1 MQAVFLI
8 MTWSGISNESNLS
21 KKRILIAVLIFQDN
35 CLLKLPFN
43 LLFSQ
48 EMKMFLRYI
57 CVAAILS
64 MVSTIALAQKTI
76 VSGTVTD
83 ATTKEPLPFSA
94 VIFVGTKSGGQTDLD
109 GKYKIETY
117 YSSDSLRVIILGYIT
132 QTKKIKQGVTTVI
145 NFEMVPAMNE
155 TIEVT
160 IRPDEGPNPA
170 IALIKNVIRNKKI
183 NNREKLDAYEYEAY
197 NKVEFD
203 LNNITEKFQNRK
215 ILKPFDFVFEGVD
228 TTQQKPYLPVF
239 MTESLSDFYFKRN
252 PKLSKEVVKATKVS
266 GVENES
272 INQFL
277 GDMYQNINVYDN
289 ELVIFSKSFTSPIS
303 AYCLGFYD
311 YDLIDS
317 AWIDNK
323 WCYKLQFFPR
333 RKAELLFF
341 GEMWV
346 NDSTYAVKSIE
357 ATIAEGANINWIKE
371 FKVKQEYN
379 EVEKE
384 VWMLTKDELVVDFNV
399 TNKKMGVYGR
409 KTSTYRN
416 FVINEVRPEEYYK
429 GVTDIVV
436 KEDASDHD
444 DAYWDSMRHIALS
457 DKEQRIYHMVDTLKK
472 LPQFVTVSNI
482 LNLMVNGYKVIGNF
496 EIGPYYTLY
505 SFNPIEGNRF
515 RFGGRTSNAFSKKIM
530 LEGYAAYGLRDER
543 FKYGGGATWVLN
555 KNPRMA
561 MNVFA
566 KRDMEQLG
574 QGTGAFRQ
582 DNVLSSLFRRNPA
595 NKLTDVTE
603 LSGYIEKEWLYGLS
617 NRAIFKHRVLKP
629 AGSNYKYVRFK
640 PELNVEQQISYLITT
655 EIGLYTRFAYKEKF
669 VYGEFER
676 ISLGTVYPT
685 LEFQFDY
692 GVPDV
697 LGAQFEYQRVVAR
710 ISDKLR
716 FGPFGYARVSA
727 EAGKIFG
734 NLPYPLLMMHQGNET
749 FFYDEAS
756 YNTMNYFE
764 FVSDEWV
771 SLWAS
776 YHAEGLVLNKIPL
789 MRRLKWREV
798 LSAKAVV
805 GGYDE
810 KNEAILSRDFDYDGK
825 PDIYSLSKPYIEAAI
840 GVENIFKV
848 LRIDMLY
855 RLTYLDHPDIVK
867 YGIRAKLQFDF

>member
-1 MQAVFLI
+1 MPFFRNSMNHAKALVATLTLI
-8 MTWSGISNESNLS
+8 IC
-21 KKRILIAVLIFQDN
+21 AFVP
-35 CLLKLPFN
+35 LLG
-43 LLFSQ
+43 
-48 EMKMFLRYI
+48 
-57 CVAAILS
+57 
-64 MVSTIALAQKTI
+64 QKTVI
-76 VSGTVTD
+76 TGKVTD
-83 ATTKEPLPFSA
+83 AVTKEPLPFSP
-94 VIFVGTKSGGQTDLD
+94 VMFVGTKTGAQTDLD
-109 GKYKIETY
+109 GNFRLDTY
-117 YSSDSLRVIILGYIT
+117 YSSDSLRVMVLGYQT
-132 QTKKIKQGVTTVI
+132 MTKKIKQGVTSVV
-145 NFEMVPAMNE
+145 NFELQTVSSQ
-155 TIEVT
+155 TVEVT

-203 LNNITEKFQNRK
+203 LNNISEKFQNRK
-215 ILKPFDFVFEGVD
+215 IFKPFEFVFQGVD
-228 TTQQKPYLPVF
+228 TTMEKPYLPVF

-252 PKLSKEVVKATKVS
+252 PKLSKEIVKATKVS

-317 AWIDNK
+317 AFIDNK

-341 GEMWV
+341 GEMWI

-357 ATIAEGANINWIKE
+357 ATIAEGANINWIKN
-371 FKVKQEYN
+371 FQVKQEYN
-379 EVEKE
+379 EVTKE
-384 VWMLTKDELVVDFNV
+384 VWMLTNDELLVDFNL
-399 TNKKMGVYGR
+399 TEKKLGVYGR
-409 KTSTYRN
+409 KTSSYKN
-416 FVINEVRPEEYYK
+416 FVINKERTAEYYK
-429 GVTDIVV
+429 GITDIEVN
-436 KEDASDHD
+436 EDASDHD
-444 DAYWDSMRHIALS
+444 DAYWDQMRHFALS
-457 DKEQRIYHMVDTLKK
+457 DKEQRIYHMVDTLKN
-472 LPQFVTVSNI
+472 LPQFVTVANI
-482 LNLMVNGYKVIGNF
+482 MNLLVNGYKVVGKF
-496 EIGPYYTLY
+496 EFGPYYTLY

-515 RFGGRTSNAFSKKIM
+515 RVGGRTSNEFSKRIM
-530 LEGYAAYGLRDER
+530 LEGYCAYGLRDER
-543 FKYGGGATWVLN
+543 FKYGGGFTYVMS

-561 MNVFA
+561 LGGFA

-603 LSGYIEKEWLYGLS
+603 LSGYFEREWLYGLS
-617 NRAIFKHRVLKP
+617 NKLIYKHRVLKP

-640 PELNVEQQISYLITT
+640 PELNQTQQVSYLITT
-655 EIGLYTRFAYKEKF
+655 EVGLYTRFAYKEKF

-676 ISLGTVYPT
+676 ISLGTTYPT
-685 LEFQFDY
+685 LEMQFDY
-692 GVPDV
+692 GIPD
-697 LGAQFEYQRVVAR
+697 LMGAQFEYQKVVAR
-710 ISDKLR
+710 LSDKVR
-716 FGPFGYARVSA
+716 FGPFGYARLSA

-749 FFYDEAS
+749 FFYDEGS

-771 SLWAS
+771 SVWAS
-776 YHAEGLVLNKIPL
+776 YHAEGLILNKLPL

-798 LSAKAVV
+798 ASAKAVV
-805 GGYDE
+805 GGYDL
-810 KNEAILSRDFDYDGK
+810 KNDAILSRDFNFDGK
-825 PDIYSLSKPYIEAAI
+825 PDIQTLTKPFVEAAI

-848 LRIDMLY
+848 LRVDFIW
-855 RLTYLDHPDIVK
+855 RLSYLNNPNIVK

>member
-1 MQAVFLI
+1 MLARLRHISLFIFLLGF
-8 MTWSGISNESNLS
+8 SAE
-21 KKRILIAVLIFQDN
+21 IF
-35 CLLKLPFN
+35 
-43 LLFSQ
+43 
-48 EMKMFLRYI
+48 
-57 CVAAILS
+57 
-64 MVSTIALAQKTI
+64 AQRTV
-76 VSGTVTD
+76 VSGKVTD
-83 ATTKEPLPFSA
+83 AVTKEPLPFSP
-94 VIFVGTKSGGQTDLD
+94 VMFVGTKSGAQTDLD
-109 GKYKIETY
+109 GLYKIETY
-117 YSSDSLRVIILGYIT
+117 YSSDSLRVMVLGYVA
-132 QTKKIKQGVTTVI
+132 QTVKVKQGVTSVV
-145 NFEMVPAMNE
+145 NFEMVPTTNQ
-155 TIEVT
+155 TSEVT
-160 IRPDEGPNPA
+160 IRPDDGPNPA
-170 IALIKNVIRNKKI
+170 IALMKKVLRNKKI

-203 LNNITEKFQNRK
+203 LNNITEKFQDRK
-215 ILKPFDFVFEGVD
+215 IFKPFEFVFEGVD
-228 TTQQKPYLPVF
+228 TTQEKPYLPVF

-303 AYCLGFYD
+303 AYCFGFYD

-317 AWIDNK
+317 AFIDSK

-333 RKAELLFF
+333 RKSELLFF
-341 GEMWV
+341 GEMWI
-346 NDSTYAVKSIE
+346 NDTTYAVKQID

-371 FKVKQEYN
+371 FKVRQEYN

-384 VWMLTKDELVVDFNV
+384 VWMLTRDELLVDFNV
-399 TNKKMGVYGR
+399 TEKKMGVYGR
-409 KTSTYRN
+409 KTSTYKG
-416 FVINEVRPEEYYK
+416 FVINSERPEDYYK
-429 GVTDIVV
+429 GITDIVV

-444 DAYWDSMRHIALS
+444 DAYWDTARHIALS
-457 DKEQRIYHMVDTLKK
+457 DKEQRIYHMVDTLKN
-472 LPQFVTVSNI
+472 LPQFVTVSNV
-482 LNLMVNGYKVIGNF
+482 LNLLINGYKIIGNF
-496 EIGPYYTLY
+496 EFGPYYTLY
-505 SFNPIEGNRF
+505 SFNPIEGNRI
-515 RFGGRTSNAFSKKIM
+515 RFGGRTSNEFSKKVM
-530 LEGYAAYGLRDER
+530 LEGYAAYGFRDER
-543 FKYGGGATWVLN
+543 YKYGGGVTYVLS

-561 MNVFA
+561 LNVFA

-603 LSGYIEKEWLYGLS
+603 LSGYFEKEWLYGFS
-617 NRAIFKHRVLKP
+617 NKALFKHRVLKP
-629 AGSNYKYVRFK
+629 AGSNYKYVRFR
-640 PELNVEQQISYLITT
+640 PELNAEQQINYLITT

-676 ISLGTVYPT
+676 ISLGTTYPT
-685 LEFQFDY
+685 LEFQYDY
-692 GVPDV
+692 GVPG
-697 LGAQFEYQRVVAR
+697 LMGSEFEYHKIIGR
-710 ISDKLR
+710 ISDKVR
-716 FGPFGYARVSA
+716 FGPFGYMRISS

-749 FFYDEAS
+749 FFYDEGS
-756 YNTMNYFE
+756 YNTMNFFE

-776 YHAEGLVLNKIPL
+776 YHAEGLVLNKIPI

-798 LSAKAVV
+798 ASAKAVV
-805 GGYDE
+805 GGYDK
-810 KNEAILSRDFDYDGK
+810 KNDLILSRDFDYDGV
-825 PDIYSLSKPYIEAAI
+825 PDIMSLSKPFIEAAI

-848 LRIDMLY
+848 LRVDFIW
-855 RLTYLDHPDIVK
+855 RLTYLDNPDIVK